1 VIVALPLTRR
11 KSDISISCA
20 NFKKAYPLDILLADV
35 VEVCGGSR
43 NLIKI
48 LDQFGAVSST
58 DTHDRF
64 VTAVA
69 EKQRE
74 RSVWYEPPKNV
85 FTIAT
90 V

>member
-1 VIVALPLTRR
+1 
-11 KSDISISCA
+11 
-20 NFKKAYPLDILLADV
+20 LDILLADV

-48 LDQFGAVSST
+48 RDQFGAVSST

-74 RSVWYEPPKNV
+74 RSVWYEPPNNA

>member
-1 VIVALPLTRR
+1 
-11 KSDISISCA
+11 
-20 NFKKAYPLDILLADV
+20 
-35 VEVCGGSR
+35 VCSR

-48 LDQFGAVSST
+48 LDQFGVVSST
-58 DTHDRF
+58 DTHDHF

-74 RSVWYEPPKNV
+74 RSVWYEPPNNV
-85 FTIAT
+85 ITIAT